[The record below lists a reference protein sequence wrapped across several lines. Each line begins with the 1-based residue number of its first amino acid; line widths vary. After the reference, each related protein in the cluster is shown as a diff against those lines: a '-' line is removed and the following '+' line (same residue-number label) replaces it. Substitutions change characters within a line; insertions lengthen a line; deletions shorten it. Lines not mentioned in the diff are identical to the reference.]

1 MKRINNVLCLLLSV
15 ILIFGLCACFDMEMK
30 VYIFENIE
38 ECQNI
43 NAYKSDNAVIELYD
57 SPDGDK
63 YLKDLQ
69 YNDFF
74 ACKYSSESFDFE
86 IFAYEFLD
94 SDTSKEYFKNV
105 TGNSSEDSSSFSSVK
120 GMLYYRRIVIDENK
134 AYTIFSAPNDSDTV
148 EEYIAT
154 VFSVKL
160 YD

>member
-1 MKRINNVLCLLLSV
+1 MKRINNVLCLFLSV

-43 NAYKSDNAVIELYD
+43 NTYKSDDAVIEMYD
-57 SPDGDK
+57 SPAGDK

-74 ACKYSSESFDFE
+74 ACKYSSESFNFE

-94 SDTSKEYFKNV
+94 SDTSKEYFENV
-105 TGNSSEDSSSFSSVK
+105 ADRKSERESDFLTWGGILNYSRV
-120 GMLYYRRIVIDENK
+120 VIDGRN
-134 AYTIFSAPNDSDTV
+134 AYIIHSKTSSQEKINEFIS
-148 EEYIAT
+148 T
-154 VFSVKL
+154 VFSVEL
-160 YD
+160 YN